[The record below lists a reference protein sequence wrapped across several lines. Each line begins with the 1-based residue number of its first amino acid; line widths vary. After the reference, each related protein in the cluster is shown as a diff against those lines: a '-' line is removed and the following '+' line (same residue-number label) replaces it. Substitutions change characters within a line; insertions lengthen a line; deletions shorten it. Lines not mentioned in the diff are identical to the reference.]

1 MLEHSLA
8 VVRCLRPGMAL
19 LASAVVEA
27 IMLTE
32 GPIGSAHA
40 VARRLGLSNRFQL
53 ARLLKREGLPPLHRL
68 AEWATLE
75 SWVTVA
81 ERDGVSLSNIAL
93 RTKKH
98 ASACY
103 RLVKE
108 ITGLGWEDVRVL
120 GSSWVQNEF
129 SNRLRPTPAKSAW
142 STRSDTASSRHRT
155 KSDRR
160 ADSSPPLGAGPASA
174 SR

>member
-53 ARLLKREGLPPLHRL
+53 ARLLKREGLPPLHRI

-75 SWVTVA
+75 SWVTLA
-81 ERDGVSLSNIAL
+81 ERDGVSLSNIAI

-129 SNRLRPTPAKSAW
+129 SNRLR
-142 STRSDTASSRHRT
+142 SRLVEYELPIPGSVDKRAGRAPYKGKALRT
-155 KSDRR
+155 IRR
-160 ADSSPPLGAGPASA
+160 PQVISE
-174 SR
+174 

>member
-40 VARRLGLSNRFQL
+40 VARRLGLANRFQL
-53 ARLLKREGLPPLHRL
+53 ARLLKREGLPPLHRI

-75 SWVTVA
+75 SWVTAA

-93 RTKKH
+93 RAKKH

-129 SNRLRPTPAKSAW
+129 SNRLRPTRSA
-142 STRSDTASSRHRT
+142 TPSSRRRT
-155 KSDRR
+155 KSGKR
-160 ADSSPPLGAGPASA
+160 ADSSPHLAERASV